1 MQYLVRCG
9 CAWNAAMDECGKCE
23 CVFRK
28 GKTFC
33 SFKRDKNHDW
43 KESGD
48 MSRPDFAGF
57 ARRFPFPLQLRRLR
71 PETNRKKP
79 GQLWHLLGTGG
90 DIGAGK
96 RAAARAA
103 DCFLSGSS
111 GAEQCVYRAG
121 K

>member
-48 MSRPDFAGF
+48 ISRPDFAGF
-57 ARRFPFPLQLRRLR
+57 ARRSPFPLQLRRLR
-71 PETNRKKP
+71 PEANRKKP

-96 RAAARAA
+96 CTAARAA